1 LARFLPLAYIGVV
14 AAVALDRAVSGHP
27 SVSSLA
33 LTPDRLAAG
42 QVWLLAT
49 SAVIING
56 TALPQLVALAV
67 TMFAALRA
75 LGAAFVVLVMVVA
88 HVGATLLAYAILL
101 VTTGDADGAHNLNL
115 DYGTSAVWLGL
126 LGALAVA
133 YFAPARRGDRGAQL
147 VVAAACVSAIVGA
160 ALFPLMPALEHA
172 LAFALGAGL
181 AALRGSRRFAGR
193 SARSAAST
201 ASGRAAAA

>member
-1 LARFLPLAYIGVV
+1 
-14 AAVALDRAVSGHP
+14 
-27 SVSSLA
+27 
-33 LTPDRLAAG
+33 
-42 QVWLLAT
+42 
-49 SAVIING
+49 VIING
-56 TALPQLVALAV
+56 AALPQLAALAV
-67 TMFAALRA
+67 TMLAAVRA
-75 LGAAFVVLVMVVA
+75 LGATFVVVVMVAA
-88 HVGATLLAYAILL
+88 HVGATLLAYVILL
-101 VTTGDADGAHNLNL
+101 VATGDADGAHNLNL

-126 LGALAVA
+126 LGALTVA
-133 YFAPARRGDRGAQL
+133 YFAPARRRDRGAQL
-147 VVAAACVSAIVGA
+147 VVVAACASAIVGA